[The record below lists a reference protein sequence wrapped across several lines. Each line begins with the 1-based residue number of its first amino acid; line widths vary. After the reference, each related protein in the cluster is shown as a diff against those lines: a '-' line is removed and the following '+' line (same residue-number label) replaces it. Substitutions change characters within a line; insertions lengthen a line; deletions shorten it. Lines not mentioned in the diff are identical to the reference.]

1 MFKVKSFLLSLRVP
15 RNDDV
20 EALVLHYFGKRGVL
34 VEIPVPYDIL
44 SVDYQ
49 CASGLLTAS
58 GWNQGRLRRL
68 VLRSLW
74 SF

>member
-1 MFKVKSFLLSLRVP
+1 MFEVKSFLLSFRVS

-20 EALVLHYFGKRGVL
+20 EAFVLHYFGKRRVL
-34 VEIPVPYDIL
+34 IEVPVLDDFL

-58 GWNQGRLRRL
+58 G
-68 VLRSLW
+68 
-74 SF
+74 